1 MAQGDTTLLDTC
13 PGGSVETQ
21 VRVSV
26 MGVGEEKKEKAFCIK
41 IVNYMPLGFHML
53 KIIQQHPHPPC

>member
-1 MAQGDTTLLDTC
+1 MDTC